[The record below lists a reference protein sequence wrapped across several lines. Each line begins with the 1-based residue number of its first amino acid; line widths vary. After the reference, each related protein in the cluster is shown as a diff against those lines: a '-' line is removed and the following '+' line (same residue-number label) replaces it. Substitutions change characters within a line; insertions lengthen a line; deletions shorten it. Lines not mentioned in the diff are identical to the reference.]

1 MGSLGLGAI
10 NLLRGLP
17 FIRSQRVVGVLV
29 VRVTTLDRW
38 DDQLS
43 FDIIWCLKR
52 TGIAQLNW
60 FGWKFL

>member
-17 FIRSQRVVGVLV
+17 FI
-29 VRVTTLDRW
+29 
-38 DDQLS
+38 
-43 FDIIWCLKR
+43 LKR

>member
-1 MGSLGLGAI
+1 
-10 NLLRGLP
+10 
-17 FIRSQRVVGVLV
+17 VLV